1 MKLPYSER
9 ELIDIISQALKDEAW
24 ENNRTGWYDKF
35 ADDSGL
41 GEDAI
46 KTWVYKKNAPSLHN
60 FLTAIANLPADF
72 GNKIFAGTG
81 YRLVPDG
88 SDEIDAARVKEAL
101 ATLLIGFDALSADAR
116 KVLADVSPEIS
127 RLIEQSTDKREDAA

>member
-24 ENNRTGWYDKF
+24 ETNRTGWYGKF

-41 GEDAI
+41 GEEAI

-60 FLTAIANLPADF
+60 FLTSVANLGADY
-72 GNKIFAGTG
+72 GNKIFAGIG

-88 SDEIDAARVKEAL
+88 SDEIDAARLNAELTGIQAG
-101 ATLLIGFDALSADAR
+101 ADALSAQIQKAR
-116 KVLADVSPEIS
+116 DGAGKPKL
-127 RLIEQSTDKREDAA
+127 REVAK